1 MHSKPTQTIVVCR
14 ICLAANE
21 MRFLASRLRCFFIR
35 HPNKKADSAK
45 AHKKVVTGA
54 VKTETMA
61 FLNFFYKKYKELINK
76 CEPKTNLNVLF
87 PKSYKKATNYR

>member
-1 MHSKPTQTIVVCR
+1 
-14 ICLAANE
+14 
-21 MRFLASRLRCFFIR
+21 MRFLASRLRRFFIR
-35 HPNKKADSAK
+35 HPNKKADSAR

-54 VKTETMA
+54 VRTETMA
-61 FLNFFYKKYKELINK
+61 FLNFFYKKYIELINK